1 MATVEVL
8 ARNWDLEIEDPTATE
23 ETFVEVGG
31 INSFT
36 FSSDVNNAE
45 TTTFDDLGWESHL
58 AASRSRSLSMEGF
71 YLVDPDTGDLD
82 EGQELINDA
91 GSKMGQDSLIKFQL
105 TDPGGNTKEFEATVN
120 LADQGGGNDDPTS
133 WGAELD
139 VSGQPTDV

>member
-8 ARNWDLEIEDPTATE
+8 ARNWDLEIEDPNTAG
-23 ETFVEVGG
+23 TFVEIGG

-36 FSSDVNNAE
+36 FSSDVNNAD
-45 TTTFDDLGWESHL
+45 TTTFSDLGWESHL
-58 AASRSRSLSMEGF
+58 AASRSRSLSMDGF

-82 EGQELINDA
+82 EGQEILNDA
-91 GSKMGQDSLIKFQL
+91 AAEMGQDSLIKFQL

>member
-1 MATVEVL
+1 MSAVEVL
-8 ARNWDLEIEDPTATE
+8 ARNWDLEIEDPDTAD
-23 ETFVEVGG
+23 TFVEIGG

-82 EGQELINDA
+82 KGQELINDA

-120 LADQGGGNDDPTS
+120 LADQGGGNDDPAS

-139 VSGQPTDV
+139 VSGQPTDIA

>member
-8 ARNWDLEIEDPTATE
+8 ARNWDLEIEDPNTAD
-23 ETFVEVGG
+23 TFVEIGG

-36 FSSDVNNAE
+36 FSSDVNNAD
-45 TTTFDDLGWESHL
+45 TTTFSDLGWESHL
-58 AASRSRSLSMEGF
+58 AASRSRSLSMDGF

-82 EGQELINDA
+82 KGQELINDA

-133 WGAELD
+133 WGADLD